1 MSVQINYLQQ
11 IIMKATTTTQQFI
24 EQHLNDDVRSLALK
38 KCPSDVDLPFALAQ
52 ISGHQY
58 AIGKIPEWA
67 SAKGIIYPKHLS
79 LEQCTNELIAR
90 YKKKYIS
97 NILGKEVWSMA
108 DFTGGMGIDCY
119 YLSCKEEPTLYNEI
133 DNVLCETAR
142 HNFNLL
148 GRSDI
153 EISNLTAEEYI
164 KNNGHKHFDLIYLDP
179 ARRSATGKKLVSI
192 SECMPDVTKLQHEL
206 SSMADIVAVKLSPML
221 DISTAIREIE
231 HISHI
236 LIISLDG
243 ECKEML
249 LLINALFNGNSLIES
264 ININSNGNYSE
275 LLSATMQDENLT
287 NVQYAEIDDIC
298 SGNYLYEPY
307 AAQMKS
313 GLYNTMAIKYGCKP
327 VSPISHLY
335 ISNSACNTFPG
346 RQFIITETFPFNK
359 RTAKELF
366 TKYKQANIAIRNFP
380 VSVDELRKRFKIKD
394 GGDIYIFG
402 TTCCDVHLLIV
413 CTKV

>member
-1 MSVQINYLQQ
+1 
-11 IIMKATTTTQQFI
+11 MKATTITQQFI

-38 KCPSDVDLPFALAQ
+38 KCPPDVDLPFALAQ

-67 SAKGIIYPKHLS
+67 STKGIIYPKHLS

-97 NILGKEVWSMA
+97 NITGKEHWSMA

-119 YLSCKEEPTLYNEI
+119 YLSCKEELTLYNEM
-133 DNVLCETAR
+133 DNILCETAR
-142 HNFNLL
+142 YNFNLL
-148 GRSDI
+148 DRSDI
-153 EISNLTAEEYI
+153 EISNSSAEEYI
-164 KNNGHKHFDLIYLDP
+164 ENNCSQHFDLIYLDP

-192 SECMPDVTKLQHEL
+192 SECMPDVTKLQHRL
-206 SSMADIVAVKLSPML
+206 TAMADIVAVKLSPML

-249 LLINALFNGNSLIES
+249 LLINSHFNGNSLIES

-275 LLSATMQDENLT
+275 LLSATIQDENLT
-287 NVQYAEIDDIC
+287 NIQYADIDDIC
-298 SGNYLYEPY
+298 TGNYMYEPY

-366 TKYKQANIAIRNFP
+366 TKYKQANIAVRNFP
-380 VSVDELRKRFKIKD
+380 VSVDELRKRFKVRD
-394 GGDIYIFG
+394 GGNIYIFG
-402 TTCCDVHLLIV
+402 TTCSDIHMLIV
-413 CTKV
+413 CTKAY

>member
-1 MSVQINYLQQ
+1 
-11 IIMKATTTTQQFI
+11 MKATTTTQQFI

-38 KCPSDVDLPFALAQ
+38 KCPPDVDLPFALAQ

-58 AIGKIPEWA
+58 AINKIPEWA

-119 YLSCKEEPTLYNEI
+119 YLSCKEELTLYNEM
-133 DNVLCETAR
+133 DNILCETAR

-153 EISNLTAEEYI
+153 DISNLTAEEYI
-164 KNNGHKHFDLIYLDP
+164 ENNCSQHFDLIYLDP

-192 SECMPDVTKLQHEL
+192 SECMPDVTKLQHRL
-206 SSMADIVAVKLSPML
+206 TAMADIVAVKLSPML

-249 LLINALFNGNSLIES
+249 LLINSHFNGNSLIES

-275 LLSATMQDENLT
+275 ILSATIQDENLA
-287 NVQYAEIDDIC
+287 NVQYADIDDIC

-335 ISNSACNTFPG
+335 ITNSACNNFPG
-346 RQFIITETFPFNK
+346 RQFLITESYPFNK

-366 TKYKQANIAIRNFP
+366 VKYKQANIAVRNFP

-394 GGDIYIFG
+394 GGNIYIFG
-402 TTCCDVHLLIV
+402 TTCSDIHMLIV
-413 CTKV
+413 CTKAY

>member
-1 MSVQINYLQQ
+1 
-11 IIMKATTTTQQFI
+11 MKATTITQQFI

-38 KCPSDVDLPFALAQ
+38 KCPPDVDLPFALAQ

-58 AIGKIPEWA
+58 AINKIPEWA

-79 LEQCTNELIAR
+79 LEQCTNEQIAR

-97 NILGKEVWSMA
+97 NIIGKEHWSMA

-119 YLSCKEEPTLYNEI
+119 YLSHKEDKTVYNEM
-133 DNVLCETAR
+133 DCALCETAK
-142 HNFNLL
+142 HNFTLL

-153 EISNLTAEEYI
+153 EISNSSAEEYI
-164 KNNGHKHFDLIYLDP
+164 ENNCSQHFDLIYLDP

-192 SECMPDVTKLQHEL
+192 SECMPDVTKLQHRL
-206 SSMADIVAVKLSPML
+206 TAMADIVAVKLSPML

-249 LLINALFNGNSLIES
+249 LLINSHFNGNSLIES

-275 LLSATMQDENLT
+275 LLSATIQDENLA
-287 NVQYAEIDDIC
+287 NVQYADIDDIC

-313 GLYNTMAIKYGCKP
+313 GFYNTMAIKYGCKP

-335 ISNSACNTFPG
+335 ITNSACNNFPG
-346 RQFIITETFPFNK
+346 RQFLITESYPFNK

-366 TKYKQANIAIRNFP
+366 VKYKQANIAVRNFP
-380 VSVDELRKRFKIKD
+380 VSVDELRKRFKVKD

>member
-1 MSVQINYLQQ
+1 MDINRPT
-11 IIMKATTTTQQFI
+11 KEFI
-24 EQHLNDDVRSLALK
+24 ERHLNDDVRTLALK
-38 KCPSDVDLPFALAQ
+38 KCPQDVDLPFALAQ

-58 AIGKIPEWA
+58 AISKIPEWA

-97 NILGKEVWSMA
+97 NILGKEHWSMA

-119 YLSCKEEPTLYNEI
+119 YLSSKEESTLYNEM
-133 DNVLCETAR
+133 DNILCETAR

-164 KNNGHKHFDLIYLDP
+164 DNNCHQHFDLVYLDP

-192 SECMPDVTKLQHEL
+192 SECMPDVTKLQHKL
-206 SSMADIVAVKLSPML
+206 TSMADIVAIKLSPML

-275 LLSATMQDENLT
+275 LLSATLQDENIT
-287 NVQYAEIDDIC
+287 DVQYADINDIC
-298 SGNYLYEPY
+298 ADNYLYEPF

-313 GLYNTMAIKYGCKP
+313 GLYKTIAIKYSCKP

-335 ISNSACNTFPG
+335 ISDFACNIFPG
-346 RQFIITETFPFNK
+346 RHFIIKESHPFNK

-366 TKYKQANIAIRNFP
+366 SKYPQANIAVRNFP
-380 VSVDELRKRFKIKD
+380 IGADELRKKFKVRD
-394 GGDIYIFG
+394 GGNIYIFG
-402 TTCCDVHLLIV
+402 TTCSDIHILIV
-413 CTKV
+413 CTKAY

>member
-1 MSVQINYLQQ
+1 
-11 IIMKATTTTQQFI
+11 MKATTITQQFI
-24 EQHLNDDVRSLALK
+24 ELHLNDDVRSLALK
-38 KCPSDVDLPFALAQ
+38 KCPSDIDLPFALAQ

-58 AIGKIPEWA
+58 AINKIPEWA

-79 LEQCTNELIAR
+79 LEQCTNEQIAR

-97 NILGKEVWSMA
+97 NILGKEHWSMA

-119 YLSCKEEPTLYNEI
+119 YLSHKEDKTVYNEM
-133 DNVLCETAR
+133 DCTLCETAK
-142 HNFNLL
+142 HNFTLL

-164 KNNGHKHFDLIYLDP
+164 ENNCSQHFDLIYLDP

-192 SECMPDVTKLQHEL
+192 SECMPDVTKLQHRL
-206 SSMADIVAVKLSPML
+206 TAMADIVAVKLSPML

-249 LLINALFNGNSLIES
+249 LLINSHFNGNSLIES

-275 LLSATMQDENLT
+275 LLSATIQDENLT
-287 NVQYAEIDDIC
+287 NVQYADIDDIC

-335 ISNSACNTFPG
+335 ITNSACNNFPG
-346 RQFIITETFPFNK
+346 RQFLITESYPFNK

-366 TKYKQANIAIRNFP
+366 TKHKQANIAVRNFP
-380 VSVDELRKRFKIKD
+380 VSVDELRKRFKVRD
-394 GGDIYIFG
+394 GGNIYIFG

>member
-1 MSVQINYLQQ
+1 
-11 IIMKATTTTQQFI
+11 MKAATITQQFI

-38 KCPSDVDLPFALAQ
+38 KCPPDVDLPFALAQ

-58 AIGKIPEWA
+58 AINKIPEWA

-79 LEQCTNELIAR
+79 LEQCTNEQIAR

-97 NILGKEVWSMA
+97 NIIGKEHWSMA

-119 YLSCKEEPTLYNEI
+119 YLSHKEDKTVYNEM
-133 DNVLCETAR
+133 DCTLCETAK
-142 HNFNLL
+142 HNFTLL

-153 EISNLTAEEYI
+153 EISNSSAEEYI
-164 KNNGHKHFDLIYLDP
+164 ENNCSQHFDLIYLDP

-192 SECMPDVTKLQHEL
+192 SECMPDVTRLQHRL
-206 SSMADIVAVKLSPML
+206 TAMADIVAVKLSPML

-249 LLINALFNGNSLIES
+249 LLINSHFNGNSLIES

-275 LLSATMQDENLT
+275 LLSATIQDENLT
-287 NVQYAEIDDIC
+287 NVQYADIDDIC

-335 ISNSACNTFPG
+335 ITKSASNNFPG
-346 RQFIITETFPFNK
+346 RQFLITESYPFNK

-366 TKYKQANIAIRNFP
+366 VKYKQANIAVRNFP
-380 VSVDELRKRFKIKD
+380 VSVDELRKRFKVRD

-413 CTKV
+413 CKKAY